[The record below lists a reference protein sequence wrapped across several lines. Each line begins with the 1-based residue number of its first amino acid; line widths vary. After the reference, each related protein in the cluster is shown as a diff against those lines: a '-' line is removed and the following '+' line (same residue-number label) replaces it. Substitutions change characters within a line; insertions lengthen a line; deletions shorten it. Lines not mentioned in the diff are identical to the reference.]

1 MEAILSQLSPVVRKR
16 FLISLISCQLLTME
30 LPAQEVRMRVERPG
44 TVSIDVAL
52 VDADAFGYGTFQ
64 NHSQKGSRHD

>member
-1 MEAILSQLSPVVRKR
+1 
-16 FLISLISCQLLTME
+16 ME